1 MHKNTAI
8 KVKNLT
14 KTYKLYD
21 KPIDRLKESLHP
33 LGKKYHKDFYA
44 LNNVSFEIKKG
55 ETVGIVGKNGSGKST
70 LLKIITGVLT
80 PTSGRVT
87 IHGKISA
94 ILELGAGFN
103 PEMTGLENI
112 YLNTS
117 INGMNKAQTDKKI
130 DEIVAFAE
138 LGEFIH
144 QPIKTYSSGM
154 KARLAFAVSINVD
167 PDILIVDEALSVG
180 DAAFARKCFAK
191 MEDIRSKGATI
202 LFVSHSEGSIV
213 SLCNRAIWISNGNQ
227 IIDGTPK
234 LVTGLYMKHINENKV
249 DKSKIEKEYE
259 SLVNNE
265 EEEEEEKTKE
275 SKEAKEQNNSKLKIC
290 PERNALGVQN
300 STLKNSSI
308 EEFFNPALKPS
319 STIYYEEKGAKISNV
334 KITTLDG
341 KEVNML
347 SQGNQYN
354 IEFKI
359 NFLKNI
365 YCVIG
370 CNITDKSGIYLSGAV
385 YPAILSCKE
394 YACFNQ
400 DASIL
405 MKFNFTASLNENDYF
420 LSCMLVDNE
429 GDEPH
434 KIKDAY
440 MFKILRK
447 SKTSNAFVDLI
458 QPSNLIYAQG
468 K

>member
-1 MHKNTAI
+1 MNKNTAI
-8 KVKNLT
+8 KVQNLT

-33 LGKKYHKDFYA
+33 LKKKYHKDFYA
-44 LNNVSFEIKKG
+44 LNDVSFEIKKG
-55 ETVGIVGKNGSGKST
+55 ETVGIIGKNGSGKST

-154 KARLAFAVSINVD
+154 KARLAFAVSINVE

-180 DAAFARKCFAK
+180 DSAFQRKCFAK
-191 MEDIRSKGATI
+191 MEEIRAKGATI

-234 LVTGLYMKHINENKV
+234 LVTGLYMKYINENKI

-259 SLVNNE
+259 ALTNNKEEKETKKENKIEVNNPTNE
-265 EEEEEEKTKE
+265 T
-275 SKEAKEQNNSKLKIC
+275 
-290 PERNALGVQN
+290 P
-300 STLKNSSI
+300 STSGI
-308 EEFFNPALKPS
+308 EEFYNPALKPT
-319 STIYYEEKGAKISNV
+319 STIYYEEKGAKISDV
-334 KITTLDG
+334 KIITLDG
-341 KEVNML
+341 KEVNVLTQGKEYIYSYKVNPFQILEKVQFGFLIKRKDGVNLGGGAFPSKDKYLDILEKKVEVRIKFICSLNDGEYFFNCGVL
-347 SQGNQYN
+347 SLIDNKIDYSHRIIDAYIIKVRSEVKYITGN
-354 IEFKI
+354 I
-359 NFLKNI
+359 NFIKDI
-365 YCVIG
+365 
-370 CNITDKSGIYLSGAV
+370 
-385 YPAILSCKE
+385 
-394 YACFNQ
+394 
-400 DASIL
+400 
-405 MKFNFTASLNENDYF
+405 
-420 LSCMLVDNE
+420 
-429 GDEPH
+429 
-434 KIKDAY
+434 KIKE
-440 MFKILRK
+440 I
-447 SKTSNAFVDLI
+447 N
-458 QPSNLIYAQG
+458 
-468 K
+468 

>member
-1 MHKNTAI
+1 MNKNTAI
-8 KVKNLT
+8 KVQNLT

-33 LGKKYHKDFYA
+33 LKKKYHKEYYA

-80 PTSGRVT
+80 PTAGRVA

-117 INGMNKAQTDKKI
+117 INGMNKVQTDKKI

-154 KARLAFAVSINVD
+154 KARLAFAVSINVE

-213 SLCNRAIWISNGNQ
+213 GLCNRAIWISNGNQ

-234 LVTGLYMKHINENKV
+234 LVTGLYMKHINENKI

-265 EEEEEEKTKE
+265 EEKPKE
-275 SKEAKEQNNSKLKIC
+275 SKEEKEQNNSKLKIKH
-290 PERNALGVQN
+290 L
-300 STLKNSSI
+300 TLKNSSI
-308 EEFFNPALKPS
+308 EEFFNPALKPT
-319 STIYYEEKGAKISNV
+319 STICYEEKGAKISDI

-341 KEVNML
+341 REVNVL
-347 SQGNQYN
+347 VQGGEY
-354 IEFKI
+354 
-359 NFLKNI
+359 
-365 YCVIG
+365 
-370 CNITDKSGIYLSGAV
+370 
-385 YPAILSCKE
+385 ILSHKVDFAE
-394 YACFNQ
+394 KNNNV
-400 DASIL
+400 IL
-405 MKFNFTASLNENDYF
+405 GISLHTKQGVILVNGHFPEQKKYHIINAKNVFVEWKFSCTVLEGEYF
-420 LSCMLVDNE
+420 LTLGVMGIDN
-429 GDEPH
+429 
-434 KIKDAY
+434 KFMARIKDAY
-440 MFKILRK
+440 MFKVINNQNRQMRGLI
-447 SKTSNAFVDLI
+447 DL
-458 QPSNLIYAQG
+458 NLKGNIEIC
-468 K
+468 

>member
-1 MHKNTAI
+1 MNKNTAI
-8 KVKNLT
+8 KVQNLT

-33 LGKKYHKDFYA
+33 LKKKYHKEFYA

-55 ETVGIVGKNGSGKST
+55 ETVGIIGKNGSGKST

-80 PTSGRVT
+80 PTAGRVA

-154 KARLAFAVSINVD
+154 KARLAFALSINVD

-180 DAAFARKCFAK
+180 DSAFARKCFAK
-191 MEDIRSKGATI
+191 MEEIRAKGATI

-234 LVTGLYMKHINENKV
+234 LVTGLYMKHINENKI
-249 DKSKIEKEYE
+249 DKIKIENEYE
-259 SLVNNE
+259 ALVNSKDE
-265 EEEEEEKTKE
+265 TEKEKI
-275 SKEAKEQNNSKLKIC
+275 SKEDNSTLNIK
-290 PERNALGVQN
+290 N

-308 EEFFNPALKPS
+308 EEFFNPALKPT
-319 STIYYEEKGAKISNV
+319 STIYYEEKGAKISDV

-341 KEVNML
+341 KEVNVL
-347 SQGNQYN
+347 SQGKQYC
-354 IEFKI
+354 IEFKVI
-359 NFLKNI
+359 FLTNI
-365 YCVIG
+365 TCVIG
-370 CNITDKSGIYLSGAV
+370 CNITDKSGIYLSGVV

-420 LSCMLVDNE
+420 LSCMLADNE

-458 QPSNLIYAQG
+458 QPSDLIYTQG

>member
-1 MHKNTAI
+1 MNKNTAI
-8 KVKNLT
+8 KVQNLT
-14 KTYKLYD
+14 KTYKLYN

-33 LGKKYHKDFYA
+33 LKKKYHKEFYA

-55 ETVGIVGKNGSGKST
+55 ETVGIIGKNGSGKST

-80 PTSGRVT
+80 PTGGRVA

-144 QPIKTYSSGM
+144 QSIKTYSSGM
-154 KARLAFAVSINVD
+154 KARLAFAVSINVE

-191 MEDIRSKGATI
+191 MEEIRAKGATI

-234 LVTGLYMKHINENKV
+234 LVTGLYMKHINENKI

-259 SLVNNE
+259 ALVNSKDE
-265 EEEEEEKTKE
+265 TQKEKI
-275 SKEAKEQNNSKLKIC
+275 SKEDNATLKI
-290 PERNALGVQN
+290 QN

-308 EEFFNPALKPS
+308 EEFFNPSLKPT
-319 STIYYEEKGAKISNV
+319 STIYYEEKGAKISDV

-341 KEVNML
+341 KEVNLLTQGKEYIYSYKVNPFQILEKVQFGFLIKRKDGINLGGGAFPSKDKYLDILEKKVEVRIKFICSLNDGEYFFNCGVL
-347 SQGNQYN
+347 SLIDNKIDYSHRIIDAYIIKVRSEVKYITGS
-354 IEFKI
+354 I
-359 NFLKNI
+359 NFIKDI
-365 YCVIG
+365 
-370 CNITDKSGIYLSGAV
+370 
-385 YPAILSCKE
+385 
-394 YACFNQ
+394 
-400 DASIL
+400 
-405 MKFNFTASLNENDYF
+405 
-420 LSCMLVDNE
+420 
-429 GDEPH
+429 
-434 KIKDAY
+434 KIKE
-440 MFKILRK
+440 I
-447 SKTSNAFVDLI
+447 N
-458 QPSNLIYAQG
+458 
-468 K
+468 